1 MDELMTAAQTFVIGT
16 GSDQL
21 AIRRMGYGAMQLTGD
36 GVWGMPADIA
46 NAITVLRAAVEG
58 GVNFI
63 DTADAYGPHTNEELI
78 RQALHPYDGVIV
90 ATKGG
95 LVRTGP
101 GQWHVVGRPMYL
113 RQCVE
118 MSLRRLGMEC
128 IPLWQLHRVDSEV
141 ALEDQIGELAA
152 LQAEGKIAHIGLSEV
167 DVPTLEAANAITKI
181 ASVQNRYNVLSTGSQ
196 EVLNYCEQNSIAF
209 IPWFPLKNNELA
221 GGANTDVEQRV
232 VAFETIAARV
242 QTSVAQLALAWLM
255 HKSDCVVPIPGT
267 KSLAHLQENLGAR
280 DLVLEDSVMHELDAL
295 GRPD

>member
-1 MDELMTAAQTFVIGT
+1 MTAAQTFVIGT

-46 NAITVLRAAVEG
+46 NAVSVLRAAVEG

-242 QTSVAQLALAWLM
+242 QISVAQLALAWLM

>member
-46 NAITVLRAAVEG
+46 NAVSVLRAAVEG

-242 QTSVAQLALAWLM
+242 QISVAQLALAWLM

>member
-232 VAFETIAARV
+232 AAFETIAARV